1 MDEVMD
7 KQQNIAGKRIIVVD
21 DNVDAAESLS
31 LLLSQ
36 DGHTVRVAFR
46 GPDALDL
53 ARSFR
58 PEVMILDLGM
68 PDMDGYAVA
77 RAVRADAELA
87 HVHLI
92 ALSGYG
98 QPEDRH
104 RTREAGFDLH
114 LVKPIEPV
122 ELNALLAVP
131 RDERPDGRRSAK
143 HSEAR

>member
-1 MDEVMD
+1 MD
-7 KQQNIAGKRIIVVD
+7 KQQNISAQRIIVVD

-36 DGHTVRVAFR
+36 DGHTVRMAFR
-46 GPDALDL
+46 GPDALTL
-53 ARSFR
+53 AQSFR

-77 RAVRADAELA
+77 RAIRADAELA
-87 HVHLI
+87 HIRLI

-104 RTREAGFDLH
+104 RTSEVGFDAH
-114 LVKPIEPV
+114 LVKPIEPD

-131 RDERPDGRRSAK
+131 RDERANGQRSAK
-143 HSEAR
+143 HGEAR